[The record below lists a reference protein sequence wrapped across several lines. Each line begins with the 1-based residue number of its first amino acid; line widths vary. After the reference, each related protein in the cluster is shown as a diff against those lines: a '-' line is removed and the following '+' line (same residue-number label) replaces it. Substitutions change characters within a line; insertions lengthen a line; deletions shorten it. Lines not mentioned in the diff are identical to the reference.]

1 MKNQKLKDFFLII
14 SVLLFIG
21 LSLTLLAKNIFSQWL
36 LKSYWTIAPQSILKV
51 QNVQLSSIEEKNNSF
66 RIESLPNNEPIFKED
81 LEEYPLPVAF
91 EEKFIV
97 QEDIPLEDTLGK
109 PNQIETKL
117 YFIKLNSDGHLFLAG
132 LPRRINFDNTPLTET
147 LKALLEGPNREEQ
160 ANNYLS
166 LIPPEA
172 KILSLSLKE
181 ETIILNVNEAFAFN
195 SLGNEGI
202 INQIKQIVYTLTEFS
217 AVNQVLFLIEG
228 EPVEFLTAEGP
239 YLGKPLT
246 RRSLN

>member
-1 MKNQKLKDFFLII
+1 MKNQKLKDFLLIL
-14 SVLLFIG
+14 SVLFFIG
-21 LSLTLLAKNIFSQWL
+21 LSLTLFIKNIFSQWL
-36 LKSYWTIAPQSILKV
+36 LSSYWTIAPQSILKV
-51 QNVQLSSIEEKNNSF
+51 QNVKISSIEEKNNSF
-66 RIESLPNNEPIFKED
+66 KIESLPNNEPIFKED

-97 QEDIPLEDTLGK
+97 QESIPLEDTLGK
-109 PNQIETKL
+109 PNHIETKL

-132 LPRRINFDNTPLTET
+132 LPRKINFDNTPLTET

-172 KILSLSLKE
+172 KILSLSLQE
-181 ETIILNVNEAFAFN
+181 DTLILDVNEAFAFN
-195 SLGNEGI
+195 SLGIEGI
-202 INQIKQIVYTLTEFS
+202 VNQIKQIVYTVTEFS
-217 AVNQVLFLIEG
+217 TVKQVQFLIEG
-228 EPVEFLTAEGP
+228 EIVEFLTAEGP
-239 YLGKPLT
+239 YLGKPIT